1 MAFITTGI
9 FERTN
14 FFTMRTVAD
23 ILANKPPVF
32 NSISPKAKVIEGL
45 QLMNSVNLSYLVV
58 KDGETFCG
66 IFSERDYSRNV
77 ILKGLHSDSTNVEQ
91 VMSVSLPMVS
101 LRTTVEDCMRLLNS
115 HKTRYLIVFFD
126 NEFKGVVTIND
137 VLRDAI
143 ENKELIFDQL
153 KAAFEQDD
161 KIF

>member
-1 MAFITTGI
+1 
-9 FERTN
+9 
-14 FFTMRTVAD
+14 MRTVAD
-23 ILANKPPVF
+23 ILEHKPPMF
-32 NSISPKAKVIEGL
+32 NTISPKAKVIEGL
-45 QLMNSVNLSYLVV
+45 QLMNSVNLSYLIV
-58 KDGETFCG
+58 KDGDTFCG

-77 ILKGLHSDSTNVEQ
+77 ILKGLHSDTSTVEE
-91 VMSVSLPMVS
+91 VMSTSLPIVSL
-101 LRTTVEDCMRLLNS
+101 LTTVEDCMHLLNS

-143 ENKELIFDQL
+143 ENKEMVFDHL

>member
-1 MAFITTGI
+1 
-9 FERTN
+9 
-14 FFTMRTVAD
+14 MRTVAD
-23 ILANKPPVF
+23 ILENKPPVF
-32 NSISPKAKVIEGL
+32 NVISSKAKVIEAL

-58 KDGETFCG
+58 MDNDVFHG

-77 ILKGLHSDSTNVEQ
+77 ILKGLHSDSTSVED
-91 VMSVSLPMVS
+91 VMSTSLPIVS
-101 LRTTVEDCMRLLNS
+101 LRTTVEDCMHLLNT

-143 ENKELIFDQL
+143 ENKELVFDQL
-153 KAAFEQDD
+153 KAAIAQDD

>member
-1 MAFITTGI
+1 
-9 FERTN
+9 
-14 FFTMRTVAD
+14 MRTVAD
-23 ILANKPPVF
+23 ILEHKPPVF
-32 NSISPKAKVIEGL
+32 NVISSKAKVIEAL

-58 KDGETFCG
+58 MDDDIFHG

-77 ILKGLHSDSTNVEQ
+77 ILKGLHSDSTSVQ
-91 VMSVSLPMVS
+91 DVMSTSLPIVS
-101 LRTTVEDCMRLLNS
+101 LRTTVEDCMHLLNT

-143 ENKELIFDQL
+143 ENKELVFDQL
-153 KAAFEQDD
+153 KAAIEQDD